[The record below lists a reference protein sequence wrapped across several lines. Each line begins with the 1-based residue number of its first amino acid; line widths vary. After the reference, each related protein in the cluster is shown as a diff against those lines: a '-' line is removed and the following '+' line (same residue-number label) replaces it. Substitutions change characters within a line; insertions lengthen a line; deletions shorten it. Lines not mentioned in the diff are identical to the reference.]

1 MTDKQIDD
9 FITKA
14 GMIYWDNAKSY
25 SISVIA
31 NTSNATSSGDS
42 IVILPVA
49 LPNDNNINAVLV
61 ARLLANGYDI
71 TYSIHY
77 KSDRI
82 RYLNLEDKINSCT
95 NLIYLVF

>member
-1 MTDKQIDD
+1 LVGLYGCTKQDLNTNLVTIKENNRSKFFNNNGGLSPNVEKVLNNAKVQMTDKQIDD

-49 LPNDNNINAVLV
+49 
-61 ARLLANGYDI
+61 
-71 TYSIHY
+71 
-77 KSDRI
+77 
-82 RYLNLEDKINSCT
+82 
-95 NLIYLVF
+95 